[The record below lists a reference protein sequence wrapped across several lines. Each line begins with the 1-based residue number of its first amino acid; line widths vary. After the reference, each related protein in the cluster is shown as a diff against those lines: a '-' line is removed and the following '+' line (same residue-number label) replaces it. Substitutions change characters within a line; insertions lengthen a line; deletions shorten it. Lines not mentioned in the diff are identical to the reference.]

1 MLKKVLVT
9 SLFASTLAFMGC
21 ASTPKTSD
29 TAEHLAALQQKDWV
43 VTEINRVD
51 VKTDASKQN
60 LPTLR
65 FGDSS
70 LTGTDGC
77 NRIMGGYSV
86 QGKKIQFLQLAKTQ
100 MMCMDGEGITAQ
112 FNETLERVSGYK
124 ASADKLELLDD
135 NSKVIMKFKKQ

>member
-1 MLKKVLVT
+1 MLKKVLFST
-9 SLFASTLAFMGC
+9 LFASTLAFTGC

-43 VTEINRVD
+43 LTQIDRVD
-51 VKTDASKQN
+51 IKTDADTKN
-60 LPTLR
+60 LPALR

-86 QGKKIQFLQLAKTQ
+86 QGKKIEFLQLAKTQ
-100 MMCMDGEGITAQ
+100 MMCMDGQGITAK
-112 FNETLERVSGYK
+112 FTETLDRVSGYK

-135 NSKVIMKFKKQ
+135 NSNVIMKFKKQ